1 MSDRKAHWENV
12 YSTRKTHEVS
22 WYQAY
27 PEIPLHLIAS
37 TGVGK
42 KAAIIDVGG
51 GASNLVDALLENGY
65 SDVTVLD
72 LSSAALEA
80 TKARLGQAS
89 SQIEWLLADV
99 ANFTPPRQYD
109 VWHDRAVFHFL
120 TEASDRQRYMEA
132 VRAALPPG
140 GHLIMATFALDGPP
154 QCSGLD
160 VVRYSP
166 ESLKLEVGEGF
177 TLAESFG
184 SLHITPSQG
193 KQSFTFCRFIRIQG
207 PIAEAAH

>member
-1 MSDRKAHWENV
+1 MPDRKAHWEQV
-12 YSTRKTHEVS
+12 YSTLKPHEVG

-27 PEIPLHLIAS
+27 PEMPLHLIAS
-37 TGVGK
+37 TGVDK
-42 KAAIIDVGG
+42 SAAIIDVGG

-65 SDVTVLD
+65 SDVTVFD
-72 LSSAALEA
+72 LSAAALEA

-89 SQIEWLLADV
+89 DRVKWLAADITS
-99 ANFTPPRQYD
+99 FTPQQQYN

-120 TEASDRQRYMEA
+120 TEAEDRQRYMEA
-132 VRAALPPG
+132 ARAALPPG
-140 GHLIMATFALDGPP
+140 GHLIMAAFALDGPP

-166 ESLKLEVGEGF
+166 ERLQQEVGDGF

-184 SLHITPSQG
+184 GLHITPSQG
-193 KQSFTFCRFIRIQG
+193 KQSYTFCRFIRN
-207 PIAEAAH
+207 

>member
-12 YSTRKTHEVS
+12 YSTRKPHEVG

-37 TGVGK
+37 TGVDRN
-42 KAAIIDVGG
+42 AAIIDVGG

-72 LSSAALEA
+72 LSAAALEA
-80 TKARLGQAS
+80 TRARLGQAS
-89 SQIEWLLADV
+89 SQVKWLVEDV
-99 ANFTPPRQYD
+99 SCFTPPRQYD

-120 TEASDRQRYMEA
+120 TEVSDRQRYMEA
-132 VRAALPPG
+132 ARAALPPG

-160 VVRYSP
+160 IVRYSP
-166 ESLKLEVGEGF
+166 ESLQQEVGAGF
-177 TLAESFG
+177 TLEESFG
-184 SLHITPSQG
+184 GLHVTPSQG
-193 KQSFTFCRFIRIQG
+193 KQSYTFCRFIRKK
-207 PIAEAAH
+207 

>member
-1 MSDRKAHWENV
+1 MDRKTHWEQV
-12 YSTRKTHEVS
+12 YSTRKPHEVG

-37 TGVGK
+37 TGMAK
-42 KAAIIDVGG
+42 NEAIIDVGG

-65 SDVTVLD
+65 QDVTVLD
-72 LSSAALEA
+72 LSAAALEA
-80 TKARLGQAS
+80 TKARLDTAS
-89 SQIEWLLADV
+89 SQVKWLVADIISFIP
-99 ANFTPPRQYD
+99 AQSYK

-120 TEASDRQRYMEA
+120 TDATDRQRYLA
-132 VRAALPPG
+132 AARAALPPG

-160 VVRYSP
+160 VARYSP
-166 ESLKLEVGEGF
+166 ESLQQEVGEGF

-184 SLHITPSQG
+184 GLHITPSQG
-193 KQSFTFCRFIRIQG
+193 KQSYTFCRFIRK
-207 PIAEAAH
+207 

>member
-1 MSDRKAHWENV
+1 MPDRKAHWEQV
-12 YSTRKTHEVS
+12 YSTRKPHEVG

-37 TGVGK
+37 TGVDK
-42 KAAIIDVGG
+42 SAAIIDVGG

-72 LSSAALEA
+72 LSAAALEA

-89 SQIEWLLADV
+89 DRVKWLAADITS
-99 ANFTPPRQYD
+99 FTSPQQYD

-120 TEASDRQRYMEA
+120 TEAKERQRYIEA
-132 VRAALPPG
+132 ARAALLPG

-160 VVRYSP
+160 VMRYSP
-166 ESLKLEVGEGF
+166 ESLQLEVGAGF

-184 SLHITPSQG
+184 GLHITPSQG
-193 KQSFTFCRFIRIQG
+193 KQSYTFCRFIRS
-207 PIAEAAH
+207 

>member
-1 MSDRKAHWENV
+1 MSNDRKAHWENV
-12 YSTRKTHEVS
+12 YSTRRPHEVG

-37 TGVGK
+37 TGVGRN
-42 KAAIIDVGG
+42 AAIIDVGG

-80 TKARLGQAS
+80 AKARLGQAS
-89 SQIEWLLADV
+89 SQVKWLADDITC
-99 ANFTPPRQYD
+99 FTPPRQYD

-120 TEASDRQRYMEA
+120 TEAADRQRYMEA
-132 VRAALPPG
+132 ARAALPPG
-140 GHLIMATFALDGPP
+140 GHLIMATFALDGPS

-166 ESLKLEVGEGF
+166 ESLRREAGAGF

-184 SLHITPSQG
+184 GLHITPSQG
-193 KQSFTFCRFIRIQG
+193 KQSYTFCRFIRK
-207 PIAEAAH
+207 

>member
-1 MSDRKAHWENV
+1 MNRKSHWENV
-12 YSTRKTHEVS
+12 YSTRKPHEVG

-42 KAAIIDVGG
+42 NAAIIDVGG

-72 LSSAALEA
+72 LSAAALEA
-80 TKARLGQAS
+80 TQARLGEAS
-89 SQIEWLLADV
+89 SQVKWLVEDITCF
-99 ANFTPPRQYD
+99 NPPRQYD

-120 TEASDRQRYMEA
+120 TESSDRQRYMEA
-132 VRAALPPG
+132 ARAALPPG
-140 GHLIMATFALDGPP
+140 GHLIMAAFALDGPP

-166 ESLKLEVGEGF
+166 ESLQHEAGDGF
-177 TLAESFG
+177 ALAESFG
-184 SLHITPSQG
+184 GLHITPSQG
-193 KQSFTFCRFIRIQG
+193 KQSYTFCRFIRK
-207 PIAEAAH
+207 

>member
-1 MSDRKAHWENV
+1 MVDRKTHWEQV
-12 YSTRKTHEVS
+12 YSTRKPHEVG

-37 TGVGK
+37 TGVNK
-42 KAAIIDVGG
+42 NAAIIDVGG

-72 LSSAALEA
+72 LSAAALEA
-80 TKARLGQAS
+80 TKARLCTTAS
-89 SQIEWLLADV
+89 QVKWLVADV
-99 ANFTPPRQYD
+99 TCFTPPQAYL

-120 TEASDRQRYMEA
+120 TDASDRQRYVEA
-132 VRAALPPG
+132 AHAALPPG

-166 ESLKLEVGEGF
+166 ESLQQAVGDGF
-177 TLAESFG
+177 TLEESFG
-184 SLHITPSQG
+184 GLHITPSQG
-193 KQSFTFCRFIRIQG
+193 KQSYTFCRFIRKK
-207 PIAEAAH
+207 

>member
-12 YSTRKTHEVS
+12 YSTRKPHEVG
-22 WYQAY
+22 WFQAY

-42 KAAIIDVGG
+42 NAAIIDVGG

-72 LSSAALEA
+72 LSAAALEA
-80 TKARLGQAS
+80 ARARLGQAS
-89 SQIEWLLADV
+89 GQVKWLVEDITCF
-99 ANFTPPRQYD
+99 NPPQQYD

-120 TEASDRQRYMEA
+120 TEASDRHRYMEA
-132 VRAALPPG
+132 ARAALPPG

-160 VVRYSP
+160 VTRYSP
-166 ESLKLEVGEGF
+166 ESLQQEAGAGF
-177 TLAESFG
+177 VLAESFG
-184 SLHITPSQG
+184 GLHITPSQG
-193 KQSFTFCRFIRIQG
+193 KQSYTFCRFVRK
-207 PIAEAAH
+207 

>member
-1 MSDRKAHWENV
+1 MPDSKTHWEQV
-12 YSTRKTHEVS
+12 YSSRKPHEVG

-37 TGVGK
+37 TGANK
-42 KAAIIDVGG
+42 TAAIIDVGG

-65 SDVTVLD
+65 CDVTVLD
-72 LSSAALEA
+72 LSAAALKA
-80 TKARLGQAS
+80 TQARLGEAS
-89 SQIEWLLADV
+89 NQVKWLVADITS
-99 ANFTPPRQYD
+99 FTPPRQYD

-120 TEASDRQRYMEA
+120 TEAADRQRYVEA
-132 VRAALPPG
+132 ARAALPPG

-166 ESLKLEVGEGF
+166 ESLRQAVGEGF
-177 TLAESFG
+177 ALAESFG
-184 SLHITPSQG
+184 GLHITPSQG
-193 KQSFTFCRFIRIQG
+193 KQSYTFCRFIRN
-207 PIAEAAH
+207 

>member
-12 YSTRKTHEVS
+12 YSTRKPHEVG

-37 TGVGK
+37 TGVEK
-42 KAAIIDVGG
+42 SAAIIDVGG

-89 SQIEWLLADV
+89 SQVKWLVEDV
-99 ANFTPPRQYD
+99 ASFTPPRQYD

-120 TEASDRQRYMEA
+120 TEASDRRRYMEA
-132 VRAALPPG
+132 ARAALPPG

-166 ESLKLEVGEGF
+166 ESLQQEVGEGF

-184 SLHITPSQG
+184 GLHITPSQG
-193 KQSFTFCRFIRIQG
+193 KQSYTFCRFIRK
-207 PIAEAAH
+207 

>member
-1 MSDRKAHWENV
+1 MDRKTHWENV
-12 YSTRKTHEVS
+12 YSTRKPHEVG

-27 PEIPLHLIAS
+27 PEMPLHLIAS
-37 TGVGK
+37 TGVDRS
-42 KAAIIDVGG
+42 AAIIDVGG

-65 SDVTVLD
+65 SDVTVFD
-72 LSSAALEA
+72 LSAAALEA

-89 SQIEWLLADV
+89 DRVKWLAADITS
-99 ANFTPPRQYD
+99 FTPQQQYN

-120 TEASDRQRYMEA
+120 TEAEDRQRYMEA
-132 VRAALPPG
+132 ARAALPPG

-166 ESLKLEVGEGF
+166 ESLQQEVGDGF
-177 TLAESFG
+177 ALAESFG
-184 SLHITPSQG
+184 GLHITPSQG
-193 KQSFTFCRFIRIQG
+193 KQSYTFCRFIRN
-207 PIAEAAH
+207 

>member
-1 MSDRKAHWENV
+1 MVDRKTHWEQV
-12 YSTRKTHEVS
+12 YSTRKPHEVG

-37 TGVGK
+37 TGVNK
-42 KAAIIDVGG
+42 NAAIIDVGG

-72 LSSAALEA
+72 LSAAALEA
-80 TKARLGQAS
+80 TKARLDAAAS
-89 SQIEWLLADV
+89 QVKWLVADV
-99 ANFTPPRQYD
+99 TCFTPPQAYL

-120 TEASDRQRYMEA
+120 TDASDRQRYVEA
-132 VRAALPPG
+132 AHAALPPG

-166 ESLKLEVGEGF
+166 ESLQQAVGDGF
-177 TLAESFG
+177 TLEESFG
-184 SLHITPSQG
+184 GLHITPSQG
-193 KQSFTFCRFIRIQG
+193 KQSYTFCRFIRKK
-207 PIAEAAH
+207 

>member
-1 MSDRKAHWENV
+1 MVDRKTHWEQV
-12 YSTRKTHEVS
+12 YSTRKPHEVG

-37 TGVGK
+37 TGVNK
-42 KAAIIDVGG
+42 NAAIIDVGG

-72 LSSAALEA
+72 LSAAALEA
-80 TKARLGQAS
+80 TKARLCTTAS
-89 SQIEWLLADV
+89 QVKWLVADV
-99 ANFTPPRQYD
+99 TCFTPPQAYL

-120 TEASDRQRYMEA
+120 TAAADRQRYVEA
-132 VRAALPPG
+132 THAALPPG

-166 ESLKLEVGEGF
+166 ESLQQAVGDGF
-177 TLAESFG
+177 TLEESFG
-184 SLHITPSQG
+184 GLHITPSQG
-193 KQSFTFCRFIRIQG
+193 KQSYTFCRFIRKK
-207 PIAEAAH
+207 

>member
-1 MSDRKAHWENV
+1 MPDRKAHWEKV
-12 YSTRKTHEVS
+12 YSTRKADEVG

-37 TGVGK
+37 TGVEKG
-42 KAAIIDVGG
+42 AAIIDVGG

-65 SDVTVLD
+65 NDVTVLD
-72 LSSAALEA
+72 LSAASLEA

-89 SQIEWLLADV
+89 GKVKWLVADITSF
-99 ANFTPPRQYD
+99 APPRQYK

-120 TEASDRQRYMEA
+120 TEPADRLRYMA
-132 VRAALPPG
+132 AARAALPSG

-160 VVRYSP
+160 VMRYST
-166 ESLKLEVGEGF
+166 ESLQQEVGNGF

-184 SLHITPSQG
+184 GLHITPSQG
-193 KQSFTFCRFIRIQG
+193 KQSYTFCRFIRS
-207 PIAEAAH
+207 

>member
-12 YSTRKTHEVS
+12 YSTRKPDEVG

-42 KAAIIDVGG
+42 SAAIIDVGG

-72 LSSAALEA
+72 LSAAALEA
-80 TKARLGQAS
+80 SRARLDQS
-89 SQIEWLLADV
+89 SNKVKWLVEDITCFIPA
-99 ANFTPPRQYD
+99 RRYD

-120 TEASDRQRYMEA
+120 TEAADRQRYMKA
-132 VRAALPPG
+132 ARAALPPG
-140 GHLIMATFALDGPP
+140 GHLIMAAFALDGPP

-160 VVRYSP
+160 VARYSP
-166 ESLKLEVGEGF
+166 ESLQQEVGEGF
-177 TLAESFG
+177 ALAESFG
-184 SLHITPSQG
+184 GLHITPSQG
-193 KQSFTFCRFIRIQG
+193 KQAYTFCRFIRK
-207 PIAEAAH
+207 